1 MPELHGKNLIG
12 SQLSSE
18 GSETFQAHDPSQ
30 GKAIDPP
37 FFMATEDEVERSI
50 RQSSKAAAAYRRVS
64 AEQRANFLDRV
75 ADEILELGDSLIERA
90 HAETAL
96 PTARLTGE
104 RGRTVGQ
111 IRMFA
116 QIAREGSWVEASVDR
131 AIPDREPVPKPDLR
145 RMLIPLGPVAVF
157 GASNFPLAFSA
168 AGGDTASALAAGC
181 PVIVKAHRAHPG
193 TSELIGQA
201 VLRAAEATDMPDG
214 VFSLLHG
221 TGRTVGLALV
231 RHASIQALGFTG
243 STSGG
248 RALFDESAKRP
259 HPIPVYA
266 EMGSINPVFVLPG
279 ALEERGG
286 EIATGLQQSVT
297 LGVGQFCT
305 NPGLVLGLEGE
316 SLGTFLT
323 KLGEEISLAPLGTM
337 LHPGILESFDRGV
350 DRFRAVDGVEEVG
363 RASGDPDPGKT
374 QVAAVALG
382 TSGEVFVGRD
392 ELSDEI
398 FGPATLVVRCENR
411 DRLMEIARRLD
422 GHLTATIHGTDEDL
436 AAFSDL
442 IAILETK
449 VGRLLVNGF
458 PTGVEVCASMQHGGP
473 YPATTDS
480 RSTSVGGAAITR
492 FARPIAYQN
501 FPQSALPP
509 ELRDENPREI
519 WRKVDGEMTREP
531 QT

>member
-18 GSETFQAHDPSQ
+18 GGETFQAHDPSQ

-64 AEQRANFLDRV
+64 AEQRASFLDRV

-96 PTARLTGE
+96 PAARLTGE

-193 TSELIGQA
+193 TSELVGQA

-231 RHASIQALGFTG
+231 RHASIQAVGFTG

-305 NPGLVLGLEGE
+305 NPGLILGLEGE
-316 SLGTFLT
+316 SLGAFLT